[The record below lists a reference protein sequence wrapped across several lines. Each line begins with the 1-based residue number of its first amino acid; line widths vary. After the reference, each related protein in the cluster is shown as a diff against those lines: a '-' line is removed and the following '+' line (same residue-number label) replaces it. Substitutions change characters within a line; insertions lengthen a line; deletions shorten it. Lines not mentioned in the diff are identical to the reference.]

1 MQVVYAHSEVRQ
13 SSMERVVYCKHSF
26 VAESQAQL
34 SIFDRGFLFGDS
46 IYEVTAVVNGRMVD
60 NDLHLDRLQRSLVAI
75 DVPMPLAR
83 TAMVAMQQQLILR
96 NNMTEGLIYM
106 QVSRGEAER
115 GFTYE
120 AGLEPTLIAFT
131 QERNLADTP
140 KQRAGIAVKFVADLR
155 WARRDIKTTMLL
167 SQVLAKQQA
176 LQEGYD
182 DVWMTED
189 GVITEGGSST
199 AFIITPTG
207 TLLTRPN
214 SHATLPGCTRKAV
227 LRLCDNH
234 DLTLEERAFTPA
246 EAKQAC
252 EAFVTSASSFVT
264 PVVRLDDT
272 VIGDGQPGPM
282 TRRLQAYYVAAARG
296 EESIAASS

>member
-1 MQVVYAHSEVRQ
+1 
-13 SSMERVVYCKHSF
+13 MERVVYCKHSF

-46 IYEVTAVVNGRMVD
+46 IYEVTAVIDGRMID
-60 NDLHLDRLQRSLVAI
+60 NDLHLDRLQRSLASI
-75 DVPMPLAR
+75 DVPMPLERA
-83 TAMVAMQQQLILR
+83 AIEAMQQQLIAR

-115 GFTYE
+115 GFTYA
-120 AGLEPTLIAFT
+120 AGLTPTLIAFT
-131 QERNLADTP
+131 QERKLADTP
-140 KQRAGIAVKFVADLR
+140 KQRDGIAVQFVADQR

-176 LQEGYD
+176 LVAGFD

-189 GVITEGGSST
+189 GVVTEGGSST
-199 AFIITPTG
+199 AFIITTDG
-207 TLLTRPN
+207 VLVTRPN
-214 SHATLPGCTRKAV
+214 SRATLPGCTRKAV

-234 DLTLEERAFTPA
+234 NVTLEERAFSPA
-246 EAKQAC
+246 EAMQAR

-264 PVVRLDDT
+264 PVVRLGEMT
-272 VIGDGQPGPM
+272 IGDGRPGPM
-282 TRRLQAYYVAAARG
+282 TRRLQAYYVEAAR
-296 EESIAASS
+296 EEAVVAASQ